1 MRTDRDMVSAGFRT
15 DYSYNKMSPLNSHAH
30 YSSWVIANLNVQI
43 MMSVLLIMQISF
55 GLITYTEWFLSLFR
69 DLTIQKKIIVQKS
82 NSEFFLMQAC
92 TTTHNLWP
100 FDHENHC
107 FFLILAKFKSACCGI
122 PILWHAVS
130 VVKSYK
136 H

>member
-82 NSEFFLMQAC
+82 NSEFFLRLAPLLITFGLLTMKII
-92 TTTHNLWP
+92 
-100 FDHENHC
+100 